1 MNEWCIEAMAEIP
14 SISFLPQVRDDFK
27 EKTKTLSSFKN
38 LFFRDFVIVVQS
50 LSCVRLFS
58 TLYTTA
64 YQASLSFTISWSL
77 LKLMPIELTMPSNHF
92 ILCHPLPLLS
102 SSSIYFG
109 QVMWLFWLLRSSVYK
124 TCIITPVLTT
134 HSAIVRNRMLPRGVI
149 AYSAK
154 QGGRLNGI
162 TCKAQSEEK

>member
-77 LKLMPIELTMPSNHF
+77 LKLISFESVMPSNH
-92 ILCHPLPLLS
+92 HPS
-102 SSSIYFG
+102 FG
-109 QVMWLFWLLRSSVYK
+109 QKQHAWTMAVKQLDEWEESLKIGLWILGKWNCTEQLCMKLR
-124 TCIITPVLTT
+124 
-134 HSAIVRNRMLPRGVI
+134 
-149 AYSAK
+149 
-154 QGGRLNGI
+154 
-162 TCKAQSEEK
+162 